1 MCNLAGII
9 FVGEPGLYIVVK
21 CSIFTIRIPSA
32 HLGRGGG
39 GGGVPLVCL
48 VQKWLA
54 SFYLIIKRLHL
65 NSFACS
71 SLQHLDVIFS
81 SGDKKH
87 LEPYIF

>member
-39 GGGVPLVCL
+39 GSP
-48 VQKWLA
+48 
-54 SFYLIIKRLHL
+54 
-65 NSFACS
+65 
-71 SLQHLDVIFS
+71 SLSCPEVVSYFL
-81 SGDKKH
+81 
-87 LEPYIF
+87 PYH

>member
-21 CSIFTIRIPSA
+21 CSIFTIRIPAA

-39 GGGVPLVCL
+39 GGRVPLVCL

-54 SFYLIIKRLHL
+54 NFYLIIKRLHL
-65 NSFACS
+65 N
-71 SLQHLDVIFS
+71 
-81 SGDKKH
+81 
-87 LEPYIF
+87 